1 MPTIVQAVSDHTGCT
16 VLCVKEPAALPQDT
30 DGESRGF
37 PYLVMVATGVK
48 GCWTAMLLSRHS
60 GPLRKCQGP
69 NCTWNTPGRPA
80 LSCGLEEYLKRF
92 YPSDAKSRDADGFGA
107 RLKEM
112 QKFFR
117 LPVTG
122 MLDSRVIVVMQQ
134 PRCGLPDTREDLPS
148 RNRPKWISKVV
159 TYRIISY
166 TRDLPRVTVD
176 HLVAKALNM
185 WSKEIPLSFRR
196 VVLGI
201 PDIVIGFARGGPN
214 VTPTRQAF
222 SLGWLSGLSSGFLK
236 QNVPEAHKHAHRP
249 AAHGDFYPFDGP
261 GGTLAHAYEPG
272 PGLGGDAHFDEDERW
287 ADGRGLGIN
296 FLAVATHELGH
307 SLGLRHSSDPDS
319 VMYPT
324 YGARDSENFKLSP
337 GDIREI
343 QELYGKR
350 SKSRKK

>member
-1 MPTIVQAVSDHTGCT
+1 MRLA
-16 VLCVKEPAALPQDT
+16 VLCVLCLLPQSPALPLPREA
-30 DGESRGF
+30 GGHSESQWKQ
-37 PYLVMVATGVK
+37 A
-48 GCWTAMLLSRHS
+48 
-60 GPLRKCQGP
+60 Q
-69 NCTWNTPGRPA
+69 
-80 LSCGLEEYLKRF
+80 EYLKRF

-134 PRCGLPDTREDLPS
+134 PRCGLPDTGEDLPS
-148 RNRPKWISKVV
+148 RNRPKWISKAV

-201 PDIVIGFARGGPN
+201 PDIVIGFARG
-214 VTPTRQAF
+214 
-222 SLGWLSGLSSGFLK
+222 
-236 QNVPEAHKHAHRP
+236 
-249 AAHGDFYPFDGP
+249 AHGDFYPFDGP